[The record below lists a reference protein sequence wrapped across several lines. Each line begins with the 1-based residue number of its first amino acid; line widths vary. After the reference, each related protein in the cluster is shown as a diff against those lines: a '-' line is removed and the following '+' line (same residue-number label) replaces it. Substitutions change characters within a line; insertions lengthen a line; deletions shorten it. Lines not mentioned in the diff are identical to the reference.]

1 MSTSTIHPAHAAA
14 EPTAGGTTVTVR
26 FFAGAA
32 QAAGGSTREVTVAA
46 PDATLADVTPAIAD
60 DADEPLAKVLAVAT
74 WLVGGARAEAGTA
87 IPAGAV
93 VDCLPPFAGG

>member
-32 QAAGGSTREVTVAA
+32 QAAGGSTR
-46 PDATLADVTPAIAD
+46 DATLADVTSAIAD

>member
-46 PDATLADVTPAIAD
+46 PD
-60 DADEPLAKVLAVAT
+60 EPLAKVLAVAT

>member
-1 MSTSTIHPAHAAA
+1 MSTSTADPAPAGTT
-14 EPTAGGTTVTVR
+14 TAGTTTVTVR

-32 QAAGGSTREVTVAA
+32 QAAGGAQREVTLATSA
-46 PDATLADVTPAIAD
+46 ATLKDVTSAIAD
-60 DADEPLAKVLAVAT
+60 DADEALLKVLAVAT
-74 WLVGGARAEAGTA
+74 WLVSGARAATDTP

>member
-1 MSTSTIHPAHAAA
+1 
-14 EPTAGGTTVTVR
+14 
-26 FFAGAA
+26 
-32 QAAGGSTREVTVAA
+32 
-46 PDATLADVTPAIAD
+46 
-60 DADEPLAKVLAVAT
+60 VAT